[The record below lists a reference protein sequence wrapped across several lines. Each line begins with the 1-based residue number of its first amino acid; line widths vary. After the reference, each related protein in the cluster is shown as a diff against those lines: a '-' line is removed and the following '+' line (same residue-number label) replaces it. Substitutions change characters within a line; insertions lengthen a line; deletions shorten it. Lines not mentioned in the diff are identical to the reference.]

1 MTAVEIAARV
11 RAGQVDPVA
20 VTRESLERI
29 AQRDGAIG
37 AFVKVRADKAIAE
50 AELLTAHPD
59 VAKLPL
65 AGVPI
70 AIKDNVPVAGEP
82 MTIGSEATSR
92 APQLTDHTVVRRLR
106 AAGAV
111 VVGLTAVPELCMW
124 GTTDNPATTT
134 RNPWNEKRTPGG
146 SSGGSAA
153 AVASGQVVL
162 AHGNDGLGSIR
173 IPAADCGLFG
183 IKPGL
188 GVVPREFGGNGWF
201 NMSENGPL
209 ATTVADAALM
219 LGVMADDLELA
230 RAGADAAPGHLR
242 IVVAEN
248 FPLAVGKADKHW
260 AQAQAS
266 CSGVLADLGHR
277 VPRADLPYPTNPAP
291 LLFRWFAGAAADA
304 ESIAE
309 AGGDLDKLQRRS
321 KTHTAIGRAVSRFDL
336 VHDVQ
341 VSRVEQK
348 VLAYLDRNKAD
359 LLLTPTL
366 ATPPLKA
373 QQWSAKGW
381 ASNIWA
387 NVNYAPY
394 AGLFNLLG
402 WPAMS
407 VPFGVHPVSRT
418 PMAVQFAGRPGS
430 EALLLK
436 LAAQL
441 EIARPWQKV
450 APGF

>member
-1 MTAVEIAARV
+1 MSAVEIAARV
-11 RAGQVDPVA
+11 RAGEVDAVQVTQDA
-20 VTRESLERI
+20 LSRI
-29 AQRDGAIG
+29 ADRDGAIG
-37 AFVKVRADKAIAE
+37 AFVKVRADKALSE
-50 AELLTAHPD
+50 AQLLTAHAD
-59 VAKLPL
+59 LTKLPL
-65 AGVPI
+65 AGVPV
-70 AIKDNVPVAGEP
+70 AIKDNISVAGEP

-92 APQLTDHTVVRRLR
+92 APQLSDHTVVRRLR
-106 AAGAV
+106 AAGAI

-124 GTTDNPATTT
+124 GTTDNPTTIT
-134 RNPWNEKRTPGG
+134 RNPWNESRTPGG

-188 GVVPREFGGNGWF
+188 GVVPSEFGGNGWY

-219 LGVMADDLELA
+219 LGVMADDLGL
-230 RAGADAAPGHLR
+230 ADAGTRGEPGRLG

-260 AQAQAS
+260 SQAQAS
-266 CSGVLADLGHR
+266 CSALLADLGHR
-277 VPRADLPYPTNPAP
+277 VPHAPLPYPANPAP
-291 LLFRWFAGAAADA
+291 LLFRWFGGAAADA
-304 ESIAE
+304 RDIADS
-309 AGGDLDKLQRRS
+309 GGDLDKLQRRS
-321 KTHTAIGRAVSRFDL
+321 KIHTALGRAVTRFDL

-341 VSRVEQK
+341 VSKLEQK
-348 VLAYLDRNKAD
+348 VLAYLDRNDAD
-359 LLLTPTL
+359 LLMTPTL

-373 QQWSAKGW
+373 RQWSTKGW
-381 ASNIWA
+381 AANMWA

-407 VPFGVHPVSRT
+407 VPFGVHPVSGT
-418 PMAVQFAGRPGS
+418 PLGVHFAGKPGS
-430 EALLLK
+430 EARLLQ

-441 EIARPWQKV
+441 EAARPWQRV
-450 APGF
+450 APGY